1 MSPAL
6 LRFSGWSI
14 SHCQGTLPSGG
25 VHQVPAAGVVLD
37 GGVVVGVV
45 VGGGVV
51 VGVVGGG
58 GALVGAVV
66 GGTVEGGT
74 VVAVAA
80 SALHVRSSELAALL
94 LTDRDLPAQV
104 T

>member
-1 MSPAL
+1 M
-6 LRFSGWSI
+6 
-14 SHCQGTLPSGG
+14 
-25 VHQVPAAGVVLD
+25 
-37 GGVVVGVV
+37 
-45 VGGGVV
+45 GGGVD
-51 VGVVGGG
+51 VGVGAEG

-94 LTDRDLPAQV
+94 LTDSDLPAQV